1 MEFTP
6 ADYYYN
12 DIRRCLQ
19 AEAYDIRRRCG
30 MAYRL
35 FVELVNETTAD
46 APASFSG
53 AFSRLHY
60 LHAQLGFSSALYH
73 AANDF
78 RVRWRRA
85 DEASLDELTAHL
97 PGDLRALAD
106 LVACLKQA
114 PVPAELAALLPEHLT
129 TATPKGTLSKK
140 CWRVVVNQV
149 LAHALLVSPTDL
161 YDDTEYRLPLT
172 PDTTG
177 GRDFTYLLPFVEP
190 DTQLNLVA
198 LRRENDHLFPELIIV
213 EPDYLVSVTAVA
225 QCIRPTGTRSAWHVL
240 KKFDPFVAS
249 EATLLGN
256 LSGQML
262 DEEVHGLHAD
272 YIDTARRFFADHALD
287 FASCPIDRQSFH
299 QNAQAQQR
307 NLRRLSQTTFK
318 HQLHL
323 SDEEGV
329 CIEPSFFCEM
339 LGLQGR
345 IDLMKPDGTVVVE
358 QKSGKFDEYNNTAH
372 HEHEIQL
379 MLYMAMRHYA
389 FQQPYSRL
397 QGDLV

>member
-85 DEASLDELTAHL
+85 DEASLDELTARL

-114 PVPAELAALLPEHLT
+114 PVPA
-129 TATPKGTLSKK
+129 
-140 CWRVVVNQV
+140 
-149 LAHALLVSPTDL
+149 
-161 YDDTEYRLPLT
+161 
-172 PDTTG
+172 
-177 GRDFTYLLPFVEP
+177 
-190 DTQLNLVA
+190 
-198 LRRENDHLFPELIIV
+198 
-213 EPDYLVSVTAVA
+213 
-225 QCIRPTGTRSAWHVL
+225 
-240 KKFDPFVAS
+240 
-249 EATLLGN
+249 
-256 LSGQML
+256 
-262 DEEVHGLHAD
+262 
-272 YIDTARRFFADHALD
+272 
-287 FASCPIDRQSFH
+287 
-299 QNAQAQQR
+299 
-307 NLRRLSQTTFK
+307 
-318 HQLHL
+318 
-323 SDEEGV
+323 
-329 CIEPSFFCEM
+329 
-339 LGLQGR
+339 
-345 IDLMKPDGTVVVE
+345 
-358 QKSGKFDEYNNTAH
+358 
-372 HEHEIQL
+372 
-379 MLYMAMRHYA
+379 
-389 FQQPYSRL
+389 
-397 QGDLV
+397 